1 MKLFNDPLIKK
12 RFAEVKSRISG
23 LKVVPSNVPLG
34 TEESLDAQEIER
46 LKEIDRI
53 QKIENT
59 RQLKAYNKYEKAL
72 VNLEKGSQVY
82 KNKFRKQM
90 VIK

>member
-1 MKLFNDPLIKK
+1 
-12 RFAEVKSRISG
+12 
-23 LKVVPSNVPLG
+23 
-34 TEESLDAQEIER
+34 

-59 RQLKAYNKYEKAL
+59 RQLKAYGKYEKAL